1 MKRLPYTTGV
11 ISVLAAVA
19 LWFVANLFED
29 DSRWTGLVEKDSP
42 DVTIQQRRPDTP
54 VRANTSPANCV
65 QAEEA
70 MRRAVNDAQY
80 CSNDDDCTL
89 FDYGYPIQ
97 CLTSV
102 AKSHIT
108 ALRLEYRNYEQT
120 CAYRVYYD
128 CPSGDSQRSAACRDN
143 RCEVEILTIDDLQDE
158 TLEYLGIE

>member
-1 MKRLPYTTGV
+1 MKRLPYATGS

-29 DSRWTGLVEKDSP
+29 DSRWTGLVNNKSP
-42 DVTIQQRRPDTP
+42 EINSQQRRPDTP
-54 VRANTSPANCV
+54 VRANTSQANCV

-70 MRRAVNDAQY
+70 MRLAVNDAQY
-80 CSNDDDCTL
+80 CSTDEECTL

-102 AKSHIT
+102 TKSQIT
-108 ALRLEYRNYEQT
+108 TLRLEYRNYEQS

-128 CPSGDSQRSAACRDN
+128 CPSGDSQRAAVCRNN
-143 RCEVEILTIDDLQDE
+143 RCEVKILTIDDLQDE
-158 TLEYLGIE
+158 TLEYLRIE